1 MTQSDYDRIGGAPAV
16 TAVVDEFYRRL
27 VVDEQVGHFFERVP
41 LSGLKRHQVLML
53 TKVLGGPDR
62 YDGRSLDAAHAGLGI
77 TDSDYDR
84 VVMHLVDCLTEAGVP
99 DDVLGRA
106 GEVLTAVRPSIVAEA
121 G

>member
-27 VVDEQVGHFFERVP
+27 VVDEHVGHFFQDVP
-41 LSGLKRHQVLML
+41 LPTLKRHQVLLL

-62 YDGRSLDAAHAGLGI
+62 YDGRKLEQAHGGMGI

-84 VVMHLVDCLTEAGVP
+84 VVSHLVDCLVDAGVP

-106 GEVLTAVRPSIVAEA
+106 GEVLTAVRPSIVAEV